1 MSDIL
6 LTEEQRDLQAM
17 FRDFARKEIMPI
29 TAEYDEKGEFPREVF
44 KKAFEM
50 GLTTMGLPEEFGG
63 SGEGSLTGSLLSEEL
78 GYADAGF
85 ASAIGACNL
94 ATIPIMMGGNAEQK
108 QMAADVLL
116 QGGMAAFC
124 LTEAAAGSDAAALAT
139 TAVKDGDDYI
149 INGSKAFITNGGVA
163 DLFTVFATVDKS
175 LGHKGITGFMV
186 PANLPGVSVG
196 KEENKMGIRLSNTTE
211 VVFEDVRI
219 PASYQF
225 GAIGKGLNL
234 ALGTLNR
241 TRAQGAAAAVG
252 LAQRALDE
260 ALRYSKQRVTFG
272 KPICKQQAIQFMLA
286 DMDVRTEASRQLVRH
301 ACRMVDKGVV
311 DARQGSIA
319 KTFAGDSAV
328 QTALD
333 AIQIL
338 GGYGYS
344 REYPV
349 EKLLRDAKI
358 YQIFEGTNQIQRMT
372 IAGHLLARD

>member
-6 LTEEQRDLQAM
+6 LTEAQKDLQAM

-29 TAEYDEKGEFPREVF
+29 AAEYDEKGEFPKEVF
-44 KKAFEM
+44 KKAVDM

-85 ASAIGACNL
+85 ASAVGACNL
-94 ATIPIMMGGNAEQK
+94 ATIPIMMGGNKEQK

-124 LTEAAAGSDAAALAT
+124 LTEAAAGSDAASLTT
-139 TAVKDGDDYI
+139 TAVKDGDTYI

-163 DLFTVFATVDKS
+163 DLFTVFATVDRS
-175 LGHKGITGFMV
+175 LGHKGIAAFMV
-186 PANLPGVSVG
+186 PRNLPGISIG

-219 PASYQF
+219 PASYLV
-225 GAIGKGLNL
+225 GDIGKGLKL

-241 TRAQGAAAAVG
+241 TRGQGAAAAVG

-260 ALRYSKQRVTFG
+260 AIRYSKQRVTFG
-272 KPICKQQAIQFMLA
+272 KPICKQQAIQFMMA
-286 DMDVRTEASRQLVRH
+286 DMDIRTEASRQLVRH
-301 ACRMVDKGVV
+301 ACRMVDLGVV

-372 IAGHLLARD
+372 IAGHLLA

>member
-6 LTEEQRDLQAM
+6 LTDEQRDLQAM
-17 FRDFARKEIMPI
+17 FRDFARKEIVPI
-29 TAEYDEKGEFPREVF
+29 SAEYDEKGEFPHEVF
-44 KKAFEM
+44 KKAVQM
-50 GLTTMGLPEEFGG
+50 GLTSLGIPAQYGG
-63 SGEGSLTGSLLSEEL
+63 GGEGALTGSLLSEEL

-85 ASAIGACNL
+85 AVAVGACNL
-94 ATIPIMMGGNAEQK
+94 AIIPVMMGGSEAQI
-108 QMAADVLL
+108 QQVADIML

-124 LTEAAAGSDAAALAT
+124 LTEAAAGSDAAALRT
-139 TAVKDGDDYI
+139 TATKDGDEYI
-149 INGSKAFITNGGVA
+149 INGTKAFITNGGVA
-163 DLFTVFATVDKS
+163 DIYTVFATVDRS
-175 LGHKGITGFMV
+175 LGHKGVTAFLV
-186 PANLPGVSVG
+186 PRDLPGVSAG

-219 PASYQF
+219 PAKNVI
-225 GAIGKGLNL
+225 GEVGKGMRI

-252 LAQRALDE
+252 LSQRALDE
-260 ALRYSKQRVTFG
+260 SIAYAKVRTTFG
-272 KPICKQQAIQFMLA
+272 CPIIKNQAIQFMLA
-286 DMDVRTEASRQLVRH
+286 DMDIQIEAGRQLVRH
-301 ACRMVDKGVV
+301 CCRMVDKGVV

-319 KTFAGDSAV
+319 KTFVGDTAV
-328 QTALD
+328 KVALD
-333 AIQIL
+333 AIQVL

-372 IAGHLLARD
+372 IAGHLMA